1 MGTQFCWLAV
11 WDKWYQ
17 YLTVFSARTK
27 RKKWGQWISFHYH
40 INLFLHN
47 KTSLIFF
54 WLDKRHLLIV
64 KIGRKTQPVRKG
76 KEMKVKITW
85 KFTVLWYASSIFRK
99 QSKVSRK
106 AQKTLFDHIPPSGTA
121 FGVHP
126 GQKCFFRN
134 CGIQDHTQGTQE
146 ESCQPAWWVIR
157 IQTSLT
163 AVVLKGTL
171 NQPQSLPAL
180 VQSSGRLRT
189 PWRAVLHNCLRWES
203 LLKSPNFQRRRSSTT
218 LEKKNHFGCLW
229 QDKRNSSTLPLTSS
243 KTA

>member
-1 MGTQFCWLAV
+1 MQNKNPEVSWWFWKLNHPWWERSFCWLAV
-11 WDKWYQ
+11 WDKWNQ

-64 KIGRKTQPVRKG
+64 KIERKSQPVNKG
-76 KEMKVKITW
+76 KEMKLKITW
-85 KFTVLWYASSIFRK
+85 KFTVLWYASSIFSN

-106 AQKTLFDHIPPSGTA
+106 AQKTA

-126 GQKCFFRN
+126 GQKCLFRN

-146 ESCQPAWWVIR
+146 ESCQAAWWIIR
-157 IQTSLT
+157 IQTLLP

-171 NQPQSLPAL
+171 NQPQSLSAL
-180 VQSSGRLRT
+180 VQSSGQLRT
-189 PWRAVLHNCLRWES
+189 PWWTVLHNCLWWES
-203 LLKSPNFQRRRSSTT
+203 LLKSLKFP
-218 LEKKNHFGCLW
+218 EKKI
-229 QDKRNSSTLPLTSS
+229 
-243 KTA
+243 